1 MSFPIP
7 VQLSVAESNVP
18 VNVTISEQEGVSL
31 GVSAPIERTMTQAE
45 WQALMNDK
53 ADIIISSA
61 TGEIASF
68 PDGANNLPVVSLAAG
83 VNPVQD
89 FHGYGKPW
97 AAGTGRN
104 KLAYPYYHPTR
115 TNNGITYTVHDD
127 GSITLTGE
135 ATGNSVTAVVYNQPL
150 PNGSYVFSLSE
161 EGGSYTGLIYI
172 RFQQHSTDTHVNLGA
187 DEDKSFTVDD
197 GNFYLIQIRTNST
210 TKIISP
216 VTVYP
221 MFRLSTDTD
230 TTWEPYANVCPISG
244 STGVDVYVSPTQD
257 QQDATTYAED
267 WTSQAGTVYG
277 GTVNLTTGEL
287 TVDRVIFE
295 TTWSAG
301 SNATTYGDCTIKR
314 FSYTVAD
321 DKSKKEQAICNV
333 ASYITNDTSAEW
345 AKGSVFSLHNSNKL
359 LYLSLPTN
367 TPSTQAIQLCYYLAT
382 PVTYQLTAQ
391 EVKTLLGQ
399 NYVWSN
405 NGGVIAIT
413 YRADTKLY
421 IDNKIAQAIA
431 AAL

>member
-7 VQLSVAESNVP
+7 VQLSVAENNVP
-18 VNVTISEQEGVSL
+18 VNVTLSEQEGVSL
-31 GVSAPIERTMTQAE
+31 GVSTPIEHTITQAE

-83 VNPVQD
+83 VNPAQD
-89 FHGYGKPW
+89 LHGYSKPW
-97 AAGTGRN
+97 AAGAGKNLLDSATVFADTARYTVNADESVTVLATNGQSWTG
-104 KLAYPYYHPTR
+104 
-115 TNNGITYTVHDD
+115 TNVVGIPLEAGTYTFYRSNASGSVQIRQSSNNYTANILNLSNNVSSGSFTLTSADTIKIKPNT
-127 GSITLTGE
+127 GSI
-135 ATGNSVTAVVYNQPL
+135 A
-150 PNGSYVFSLSE
+150 
-161 EGGSYTGLIYI
+161 
-172 RFQQHSTDTHVNLGA
+172 
-187 DEDKSFTVDD
+187 
-197 GNFYLIQIRTNST
+197 
-210 TKIISP
+210 
-216 VTVYP
+216 VYP
-221 MFRLSTDTD
+221 NTSFFQLELSSTASDWT
-230 TTWEPYANVCPISG
+230 PYENICPISG
-244 STGVDVYVSPTQD
+244 RTGLSVYVSPTQNVA
-257 QQDATTYAED
+257 DATTYAVD
-267 WTSQAGTVYG
+267 WTAEAGTVYG
-277 GTVNLTTGEL
+277 GTVNLATGAL

-301 SNATTYGDCTIKR
+301 SNATVYGDCTRKQ
-314 FSYTVAD
+314 FSYTAAD

-345 AKGSVFSLHNSNKL
+345 AKGSVFSLHNSSKL
-359 LYLSLPTN
+359 LYLSLPTS